1 MMCYAPVICPVS
13 RMRFLVN
20 RVYFI
25 LNTAYVEFGWDVD
38 MSDNTQDSGSFRKNF
53 RPHGSGGSANASFS
67 IKRGFDSIS
76 SSLSRGVE
84 SFKKTSSSIYG
95 KTGKSDSVFSR
106 GTLEL
111 DKYGYERYN
120 IQDGQEIYISMTP
133 RTADFEDDYLLVRG
147 TAGNPVGSRDTGN
160 VVSVNV
166 NDAERK
172 VDAESLFRGVSRGT
186 SQTEFK
192 GVTGTVEGDHVKPT
206 PIDRSILDK
215 MAARNYRPA
224 PRMEAEQPVAE
235 EPKVDN
241 GFMSKIKTGSEV
253 RGMTSGAAAID
264 GVDVEVP
271 ESPAPSIVIDNDDE
285 SPIIMQIE
293 EAEEIQAQVVP
304 EDVESHIPVEV
315 PESAVDVD
323 HVSEVPEVSDDV
335 QEQFG
340 SEIQDVPEDV
350 EAPCEEFTESR
361 EDALELDDM
370 VVVPTVPP
378 AFYMGGA
385 EDPEVQA
392 EAKVADVDVP
402 VISGVRGV
410 TIDTPPSEAC
420 TDETQVLV
428 DNVLEAVPT
437 GDSVVTEHEAVP
449 LPPVERKDMGFDQ
462 SGEGI
467 RPLSDPQV
475 RRPRSVRFRFNNGVL
490 QNVDRNE
497 GSEEGSRR
505 PLE

>member
-1 MMCYAPVICPVS
+1 MMCYAFVICSDS
-13 RMRFLVN
+13 RMRFSAN

-76 SSLSRGVE
+76 NSLSRGVE

-166 NDAERK
+166 NDVERK

-253 RGMTSGAAAID
+253 RGMTSGTAAID
-264 GVDVEVP
+264 TVDVEVT
-271 ESPAPSIVIDNDDE
+271 ESAPSIGSIVIDNDDE
-285 SPIIMQIE
+285 SPIIMQVE
-293 EAEEIQAQVVP
+293 EAEEAQVQDVP
-304 EDVESHIPVEV
+304 
-315 PESAVDVD
+315 VDVPVPAE
-323 HVSEVPEVSDDV
+323 VSEPTVDADPVSEDIEVSDDV

-340 SEIQDVPEDV
+340 SEIQDVLEDV
-350 EAPCEEFTESR
+350 EAPCDESIESR
-361 EDALELDDM
+361 EDAFELDDM

-378 AFYMGGA
+378 AFCMNGTEGS
-385 EDPEVQA
+385 EVQTEA
-392 EAKVADVDVP
+392 EVTDVDVP
-402 VISGVRGV
+402 VISGARGV

-428 DNVLEAVPT
+428 DNALEAVPT
-437 GDSVVTEHEAVP
+437 GDSVVTEYEAVP
-449 LPPVERKDMGFDQ
+449 LPPVERKDIGFDQ